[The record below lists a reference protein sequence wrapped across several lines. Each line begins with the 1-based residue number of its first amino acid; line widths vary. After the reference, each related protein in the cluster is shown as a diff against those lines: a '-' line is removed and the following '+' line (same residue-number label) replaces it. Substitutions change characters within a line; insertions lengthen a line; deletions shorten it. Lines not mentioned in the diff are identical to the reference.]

1 MQVLNLR
8 NNEPRKY
15 SSLKKQVILNSKTCD
30 PTKHKNDQ
38 IAKMTSWTYL
48 TSFSRRLN
56 FLFLCIWCVNRKP
69 VQNVLTYRFVKKK
82 NLSCSKVKIKCCLA
96 YVAWPFFSNLKALG
110 KRGSRDKERQ
120 SREERQL
127 FGLSFSRLLR
137 FVRSRSNCLNRQAT
151 QANFCQKMEGLQGSI
166 RCIEDHAFLHR

>member
-1 MQVLNLR
+1 MWSNQTQKWPNR
-8 NNEPRKY
+8 
-15 SSLKKQVILNSKTCD
+15 
-30 PTKHKNDQ
+30 KNDELN
-38 IAKMTSWTYL
+38 I
-48 TSFSRRLN
+48 LN
-56 FLFLCIWCVNRKP
+56 FLLPTTKFSLPMYLMCQPETGPKCSH
-69 VQNVLTYRFVKKK
+69 VQICQKK